1 MFHVPST
8 TGVVIADCAA
18 GKGQTPDEA
27 RNREEILKLRG
38 KLQRGHCL
46 VEGGAGSGKSTL
58 ICDFIR
64 DIDSPWLESLG
75 GMEANSSG
83 VVLDENGSIGTEQTG
98 RGESAKLDAGKPNA
112 AGFIGLAQSGD
123 EGASRSYLETYDANR
138 PEWGQLLVLTC
149 DRRRADDL
157 EDHLGAAILAR
168 WAPSGGRLV
177 RSVHSYAFE
186 VLQAWLREQGAE
198 PQTAAKTTGELNP
211 DSRGALRAEGELETE
226 GNPDVVVEAGQ
237 GSALERGLE
246 SWQIR
251 QDYDK
256 VFDPEE
262 ASRFVYFSGTEEDA
276 WLRDQIAQLL
286 GHSEKW
292 GRAFS
297 QEALRSKY
305 LRDDFKTLIRTAG
318 ELGVLPDDLKLLGR
332 KFNEPIWELVADLY
346 AEYAGKDTAFTPQT
360 THLDSARTQRIAA
373 NVLEQWACRIQAEKN
388 RTQIPL
394 PRLVVVD
401 DLQDFT
407 LSTVVLLQTMARLGV
422 RILATSN
429 AAVTVGAF
437 RSGVS
442 NLTDLTASRFNWQV
456 VKLCK
461 SYRFG
466 SQIARVVDEI
476 GKWIEKHPV
485 PIAHPAKQLEAEEK
499 SAGESKTSEIVG
511 ETGVVK
517 SELSEPD
524 AVEPA
529 AAELGARGVREGTRQ
544 STLGSV
550 EVLVGTSLSRTATL
564 IADTL
569 RKAHFLQRIPWDD
582 MAVICRNSA
591 SVGSLRSHLERRGVP
606 LAAPSRAISLAA
618 DPVCRQLLSLL
629 TSTSVE
635 SNAVGE
641 SDANTA
647 PASSMQNLNDL
658 ALSLLLSPLVGVD
671 VLKLNQLLW
680 AVRARTKQ
688 PDLNLAQLLDQGD
701 ELASDLSAD
710 SATFQAVHKASRI
723 WKKRFETQSLEPQKA
738 LSELWNA
745 AGVAEEWQQQALKTG
760 EAARLADQRLDAV
773 VKLFRRAGFWYERRL
788 ALGAQDTHYTAK
800 DFAAEILQQD
810 VADDSVARVGLKEL
824 GVDVVTVNQAA
835 GQEWELAVV
844 TDLQDGRW
852 PSQIFT
858 DVLTKVSTL
867 QAITQIASER
877 GWPGAQAIE
886 PYLVD
891 GDSGYHLDTHTR
903 RRQKLVDE
911 ARQFASACSRAKSHL
926 VLAGCENEDESL
938 SAFLTNLAKAGLVPP
953 LRDADE
959 NPLYTQI
966 QTTFDLPTLV
976 GRLRYATTDKEVSE
990 TQRNDAATALAVLAR
1005 LEVTAANPLTW
1016 TGAGGISSNSPI
1028 LRQTPE
1034 RGEFR
1039 ISPSSLQTAADC
1051 PLRWLYEQ
1059 IGGRDR
1065 PSSLSTPELAANQVG
1080 TLVHALAEQMPDGNP
1095 ETLQAAFEQAWQE
1108 NELETNTYWSQR
1120 QYEEL
1125 REAVGILGSY
1135 LANRTEAAGVTRVE
1149 VEEHCRLQLG
1159 EVVVSGRIDRIE
1171 HLADGTVRLV
1181 DIKTGKHGVGDRD
1194 AQNSLQLWAYQLA
1207 LLEQGYQVEKAGLLT
1222 LANATKTK
1230 IFREQPPLDETSA
1243 STLREQLQEIFT
1255 GVTGAIFTGK
1265 GTECRSCPFQISC
1278 PKTTNSV
1285 RWVE

>member
-1 MFHVPST
+1 MSYVPST
-8 TGVVIADCAA
+8 TSAATADCAA
-18 GKGQTPDEA
+18 SKERSADEA
-27 RNREEILKLRG
+27 RNRVEILELRG

-46 VEGGAGSGKSTL
+46 IEGGAGTGKSTL

-64 DIDSPWLESLG
+64 DIDSLWLESLDEV
-75 GMEANSSG
+75 EADFGG
-83 VVLDENGSIGTEQTG
+83 VVLGEDGSVGVGQ
-98 RGESAKLDAGKPNA
+98 AG
-112 AGFIGLAQSGD
+112 GG
-123 EGASRSYLETYDANR
+123 GASQSFRETYDVNR

-157 EDHLGAAILAR
+157 EDHLGAVILAR

-177 RSVHSYAFE
+177 RSAHSYAFE

-198 PQTAAKTTGELNP
+198 FQTAAKTTGKGKQNP
-211 DSRGALRAEGELETE
+211 EPNDVLQAGREQETG
-226 GNPDVVVEAGQ
+226 GNSEAVVKSGQ
-237 GSALERGLE
+237 SSALERGLE

-251 QDYDK
+251 QDYDQ
-256 VFDPEE
+256 VPDPEE
-262 ASRFVYFSGTEEDA
+262 AGRFVYFSGTEEDA
-276 WLRDQIAQLL
+276 WLRDQIAQLSEN
-286 GHSEKW
+286 SEKW
-292 GRAFS
+292 GEAFS

-305 LRDDFKTLIRTAG
+305 LRDDLKTLIRTAG
-318 ELGVLPDDLKLLGR
+318 ELGVLPSDLELLGR

-346 AEYAGKDTAFTPQT
+346 AKYAGEDTAFTPQT

-373 NVLEQWACRIQAEKN
+373 NVLEQWARRIKAGKN
-388 RTQIPL
+388 RMQIPL

-401 DLQDFT
+401 DLQDFS
-407 LSTVVLLQTMARLGV
+407 LSTVALLQTMARLGTQ
-422 RILATSN
+422 ILATSN

-437 RSGVS
+437 RSGIS
-442 NLTDLTASRFNWQV
+442 NLTDLTASKFNWQV
-456 VKLCK
+456 VELRE
-461 SYRFG
+461 SHRFG
-466 SQIARVVDEI
+466 SQIAQVVDEV
-476 GKWIEKHPV
+476 GRWSEKHPI
-485 PIAHPAKQLEAEEK
+485 PIAHVTERPEAEET
-499 SAGESKTSEIVG
+499 ATGEGGTG
-511 ETGVVK
+511 ETGGEP
-517 SELSEPD
+517 SGEEREPSEPA

-529 AAELGARGVREGTRQ
+529 ATELAARGGHEGNRQ
-544 STLGSV
+544 PALDPV

-569 RKAHFLQRIPWDD
+569 RKAHFLQRIPWED
-582 MAVICRNSA
+582 MAVISRNSA

-629 TSTSVE
+629 TSTGG
-635 SNAVGE
+635 GE
-641 SDANTA
+641 EEETDAGTA
-647 PASSMQNLNDL
+647 STSSARELNDQ

-688 PDLNLAQLLDQGD
+688 PDLNLAQLLDQVD
-701 ELASDLSAD
+701 ELSSDLTAD
-710 SATFQAVHKASRI
+710 SGTFRAVRRAARI
-723 WKKRFETQSLEPQKA
+723 WKKRLETQTLEPQKA

-745 AGVAEEWQQQALKTG
+745 AGVAEEWQKQALKTG

-788 ALGAQDTHYTAK
+788 SLKVQDTRYTAK

-835 GQEWELAVV
+835 GQEWKLAVV

-852 PSQIFT
+852 PSQISA

-867 QAITQIASER
+867 QAIAQIASER
-877 GWPGAQAIE
+877 GWPGAQPIE
-886 PYLVD
+886 PYLED
-891 GDSGYHLDTHTR
+891 GDSGYHLDANTR

-911 ARQFASACSRAKSHL
+911 ARQFASACSRAKCHL
-926 VLAGCENEDESL
+926 VLAGYENEDESL
-938 SAFLTNLAKAGLVPP
+938 SAFLLNLAKAGLVPP
-953 LRDADE
+953 LRDAAE
-959 NPLYTQI
+959 NPIYTQT

-976 GRLRYATTDKEVSE
+976 GRLRYATTDEELTE
-990 TQRNDAATALAVLAR
+990 TQRNDAAIALAVLAR

-1028 LRQTPE
+1028 LGQTPE
-1034 RGEFR
+1034 GEDFR
-1039 ISPSSLQTAADC
+1039 ISPSSLKIADDC

-1080 TLVHALAEQMPDGNP
+1080 TLIHTLAEQMPDGNP
-1095 ETLQAAFEQAWQE
+1095 EALQDAFEQAWQE
-1108 NELETNTYWSQR
+1108 NQLDTNTYWSQR
-1120 QYEEL
+1120 QHEEL
-1125 REAVGILGSY
+1125 REAVGILGRY

-1149 VEEHCRLQLG
+1149 VEERCRLQLG
-1159 EVVVSGRIDRIE
+1159 KVVVSGRIDRIE
-1171 HLADGTVRLV
+1171 HLVDGTVRLV

-1194 AQNSLQLWAYQLA
+1194 AQNSLQLWTYQLA

-1222 LANATKTK
+1222 LANATKSK
-1230 IFREQPPLDETSA
+1230 VFREQQPLDETSA
-1243 STLREQLQEIFT
+1243 SELREQLQKIFT
-1255 GVTGAIFTGK
+1255 DVTGETFTGR

-1285 RWVE
+1285 RWIE